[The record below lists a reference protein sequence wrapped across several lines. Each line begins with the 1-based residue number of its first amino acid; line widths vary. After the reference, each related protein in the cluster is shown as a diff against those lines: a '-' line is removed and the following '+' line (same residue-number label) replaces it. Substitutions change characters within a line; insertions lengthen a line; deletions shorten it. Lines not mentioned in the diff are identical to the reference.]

1 MGEQDWPQI
10 APEPRTLNSEVEGFI
25 RAEEHKSYISDWLLV
40 DQELIDR
47 FADTTRDWMFLHVD
61 PEKAAETE
69 FGGTIAHGFL
79 ILSLLAPL
87 RSGTPRPAMPGLR
100 VGLNYGFERIRFINP
115 VRSGSRIRAVFT
127 IAAID
132 EVGPGRFREDMAV
145 TIEIEGQERPAVVAN
160 WLTMY
165 LL

>member
-1 MGEQDWPQI
+1 MS
-10 APEPRTLNSEVEGFI
+10 SELEDFI
-25 RAEEHKSYISDWLLV
+25 RNEQGRSYTSDWLLV

-61 PEKAAETE
+61 PEKAAQTE

-79 ILSLLAPL
+79 LLSLLAPL
-87 RSGTPRPAMPGLR
+87 RSETPRPSLPGMR
-100 VGLNYGFERIRFINP
+100 TGVNYGFDRVRMVSP
-115 VRSGSRIRAVFT
+115 VRSGSRIRAHFT
-127 IAAID
+127 VTELRRD
-132 EVGPGRFREDMAV
+132 GPGQVREAMDV
-145 TIEIEGQERPAVVAN
+145 TLEVEGVERPAVVAR

>member
-1 MGEQDWPQI
+1 MSSELEHFIETEQ
-10 APEPRTLNSEVEGFI
+10 G
-25 RAEEHKSYISDWLLV
+25 KSYLSDWLLV

-61 PEKAAETE
+61 TVKAAETE

-79 ILSLLAPL
+79 LLSLLAPL
-87 RSGTPRPAMPGLR
+87 RSETSRPRVPGMR
-100 VGLNYGFERIRFINP
+100 TGLNYGFDKIRFISP
-115 VRSGSRIRAVFT
+115 VRSGSRIRAHFT
-127 IAAID
+127 VAELRRD
-132 EVGPGRFREDMAV
+132 GPGQVREAMDV
-145 TIEIEGQERPAVVAN
+145 TVELEGVGRPAVVAR

>member
-1 MGEQDWPQI
+1 MEDDVAAFIG
-10 APEPRTLNSEVEGFI
+10 AEVG
-25 RAEEHKSYISDWLLV
+25 KSYTSDWLLV

-61 PEKAAETE
+61 PEKAKETE

-79 ILSLLAPL
+79 LLSLMAPL
-87 RSGTPRPAMPGLR
+87 RSETPRPRLPGLR
-100 VGLNYGFERIRFINP
+100 VGLNYGFEKIRFINP

-127 IAAID
+127 IAEIK
-132 EVGPGRFREDMAV
+132 EEKPGKLREAMDV
-145 TIEIEGQERPAVVAN
+145 TLEIEGADRPAVVAR

>member
-1 MGEQDWPQI
+1 MDEAQ
-10 APEPRTLNSEVEGFI
+10 AAFI
-25 RAEEHKSYISDWLLV
+25 REETGKRYVSGWLPV
-40 DQELIDR
+40 DQDLIDR

-61 PEKAAETE
+61 PERAAQTE

-79 ILSLLAPL
+79 LLSLLAPL
-87 RSGTPRPAMPGLR
+87 RTETPRPTLPGMR

-127 IAAID
+127 ID
-132 EVGPGRFREDMAV
+132 KLEEVSPGRFREDMGV
-145 TIEIEGQERPAVVAN
+145 VLEIEGAERPAVVAS

-165 LL
+165 LV

>member
-1 MGEQDWPQI
+1 MAGRQRGFSGEKSTMQ
-10 APEPRTLNSEVEGFI
+10 AEVAAFI
-25 RAEEHKSYISDWLLV
+25 DAEVGKSYASDWLLV

-61 PEKAAETE
+61 PEKAAQTE

-79 ILSLLAPL
+79 LLSLMAPL
-87 RSGTPRPAMPGLR
+87 RSGTPRPTLPGLR
-100 VGLNYGFERIRFINP
+100 VGLNYGFERIRFISP
-115 VRSGSRIRAVFT
+115 VRSGKRIRALFT
-127 IAAID
+127 IAAIT
-132 EVGPGRFREDMAV
+132 EEGPGKFREEMDV
-145 TIEIEGQERPAVVAN
+145 TIEIEGADRPAVAAR

>member
-1 MGEQDWPQI
+1 MTNGEL
-10 APEPRTLNSEVEGFI
+10 ARFM
-25 RAEEHKSYISDWLLV
+25 REETGKSYTSDWLLI

-61 PEKAAETE
+61 PEKAAQTE

-87 RSGTPRPAMPGLR
+87 RAETSRPRIPGLR
-100 VGLNYGFERIRFINP
+100 MGLNYGFDRIRFISP
-115 VRSGSRIRAVFT
+115 VRSGKRIRARFT
-127 IAAID
+127 IARLVEEA
-132 EVGPGRFREDMAV
+132 PGRVREEMEV
-145 TIEIEGQERPAVVAN
+145 TVEVEGVERPAVAAT
-160 WLTMY
+160 WLTVY